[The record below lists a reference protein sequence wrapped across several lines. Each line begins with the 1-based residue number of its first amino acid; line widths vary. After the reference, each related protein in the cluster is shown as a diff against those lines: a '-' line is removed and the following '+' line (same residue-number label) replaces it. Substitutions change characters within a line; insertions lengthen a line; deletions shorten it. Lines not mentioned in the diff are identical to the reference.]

1 MWAQALS
8 RRESLDEGRYF
19 QAMIWRDR
27 ASSHK
32 LPMPRLWV
40 GSERLA
46 EFAKSKQS
54 EGYERPTQLRRR
66 SNMAIYPKIET
77 RRAKR
82 RNGAAYQH
90 RRRRSLTGGH
100 AVITHCVAWST
111 TALIACSIRIRSQ
124 DSPPRHG
131 PIVLRCPGNGREAP
145 MSKKA
150 RKCHRTQKES
160 NSRLTGPDRLVRTL
174 SVRRSWY
181 FGVREHTIYY
191 IDLK

>member
-54 EGYERPTQLRRR
+54 DGCEHPAQLDKRIC
-66 SNMAIYPKIET
+66 MDIPPIIET

-82 RNGAAYQH
+82 RTGAAYQH

-100 AVITHCVAWST
+100 AVITHGVAWST
-111 TALIACSIRIRSQ
+111 TALIGCSIRIRSQ

-145 MSKKA
+145 MIKK
-150 RKCHRTQKES
+150 RESVTSLRRNRTHA
-160 NSRLTGPDRLVRTL
+160 SRGQTVWSAPYRCAAVGTL
-174 SVRRSWY
+174 GYVSTQY
-181 FGVREHTIYY
+181 IY

>member
-8 RRESLDEGRYF
+8 NRESLDEGRYF

-32 LPMPRLWV
+32 LTMPGLWV
-40 GSERLA
+40 GSERLV

-90 RRRRSLTGGH
+90 RRRRSLTGGQ
-100 AVITHCVAWST
+100 AAITHGRRMEYHRSHSMFLTHSIARLTTTSWSDR
-111 TALIACSIRIRSQ
+111 ASLPRKRARAGNAISHRI
-124 DSPPRHG
+124 
-131 PIVLRCPGNGREAP
+131 
-145 MSKKA
+145 KKA
-150 RKCHRTQKES
+150 KQDGGR
-160 NSRLTGPDRLVRTL
+160 P
-174 SVRRSWY
+174 
-181 FGVREHTIYY
+181 
-191 IDLK
+191 

>member
-1 MWAQALS
+1 M
-8 RRESLDEGRYF
+8 
-19 QAMIWRDR
+19 
-27 ASSHK
+27 
-32 LPMPRLWV
+32 

-54 EGYERPTQLRRR
+54 DGDERPTQLRRR
-66 SNMAIYPKIET
+66 SNMAIYPKIEM

-90 RRRRSLTGGH
+90 RRRRSVTGRH
-100 AVITHCVAWST
+100 AVITHGVAWST

-145 MSKKA
+145 MVKK
-150 RKCHRTQKES
+150 RESVTGLRRNRTHA
-160 NSRLTGPDRLVRTL
+160 SRGQTVWSAPYRCAAVGTL
-174 SVRRSWY
+174 GYVSTQY
-181 FGVREHTIYY
+181 TI
-191 IDLK
+191 